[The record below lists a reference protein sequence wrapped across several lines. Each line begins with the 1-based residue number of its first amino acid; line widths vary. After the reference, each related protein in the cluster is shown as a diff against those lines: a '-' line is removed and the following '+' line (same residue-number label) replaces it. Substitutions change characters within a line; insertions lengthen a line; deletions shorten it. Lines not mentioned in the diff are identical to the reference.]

1 MGELMVLEPRD
12 AGTAELGD
20 LDSLFAEATA
30 VYGKDVSAE
39 IPPMT
44 IFRTCPIFCQTSVIN
59 ER

>member
-1 MGELMVLEPRD
+1 MVLEPRD